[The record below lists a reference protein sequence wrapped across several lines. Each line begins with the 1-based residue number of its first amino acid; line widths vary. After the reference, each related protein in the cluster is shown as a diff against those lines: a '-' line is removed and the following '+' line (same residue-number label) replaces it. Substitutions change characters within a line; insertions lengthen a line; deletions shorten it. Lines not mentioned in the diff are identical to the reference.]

1 MEDAMRTDP
10 ESRRGLPAHALLLA
24 LGITACTAS
33 DGMVAGPDSGRS
45 PGSAPAA
52 ASGVEGTVFL
62 THDESSENVS
72 VFMIWMEREQ
82 PGAPGGGIEAEK
94 LSVPVAEGEL
104 PRTAQVAVTRTD
116 ASGHFVHQ
124 RDARGG
130 VTLRVSGLPDNCRP
144 PRDQVVELEPG
155 HLAAVQ
161 IDVLC
166 YGPKSPPLK

>member
-1 MEDAMRTDP
+1 MRTDL
-10 ESRRGLPAHALLLA
+10 ESRRGLPVLA
-24 LGITACTAS
+24 LFLGLGAAACTAS
-33 DGMVAGPDSGRS
+33 DGMVAGPNPGRS

-62 THDESSENVS
+62 THEESSANVA
-72 VFMIWMEREQ
+72 VFMIWMEQEQ
-82 PGAPGGGIEAEK
+82 PAAPGGGIETEK

-116 ASGHFVHQ
+116 AGGHFIHQ
-124 RDARGG
+124 REARGG
-130 VTLRVSGLPDNCRP
+130 VTLRVGGLPENCRP

-155 HLAAVQ
+155 RLAAVQ

-166 YGPKSPPLK
+166 YGPKPAPLN

>member
-1 MEDAMRTDP
+1 MRTDP
-10 ESRRGLPAHALLLA
+10 ESRRGLPVLALLLA
-24 LGITACTAS
+24 LGTTACSAS
-33 DGMVAGPDSGRS
+33 DGMVAGPDAGRS

-62 THDESSENVS
+62 THDESSENVA
-72 VFMIWMEREQ
+72 VFMIWTEVEE
-82 PGAPGGGIEAEK
+82 PGAPGSGIETEK

-104 PRTAQVAVTRTD
+104 PRTARVAVTRTD
-116 ASGHFVHQ
+116 AGGHFVHQ

-144 PRDQVVELEPG
+144 PRDRVVELEPDR
-155 HLAAVQ
+155 LAAVQ

-166 YGPKSPPLK
+166 YGPKSPPLE